1 MAERQRRNLDA
12 ARAFYAAGPAA
23 TDDERRAFFADG
35 FVWHVPGD
43 TDLSGDYAG
52 EAYFVD
58 MPARMQPLDEF
69 SVDIGTFAANDDLV
83 VTVGRV
89 RGRRR
94 GREIDE
100 VAGHVL
106 RFDADAKIVEAW
118 GWCADQ
124 TALDAFFA
132 EP

>member
-1 MAERQRRNLDA
+1 MAERQERNLEA
-12 ARAFYAAGPAA
+12 ARAFYAAGPAT
-23 TDDERRAFFADG
+23 TDEERRAFFADD

-43 TDLSGDYAG
+43 TDLSGPYSG
-52 EAYFVD
+52 VRYFVD
-58 MPARMQPLDEF
+58 MPARMQPLEEF
-69 SVDIGTFAANDDLV
+69 AIEIETYGANGDLV

-106 RFDADAKIVEAW
+106 RFDAESRIAEAW

-124 TALDAFFA
+124 RALDDFFA
-132 EP
+132 